1 METIHH
7 LFITCPFSQQIW
19 HEILSW
25 LRMTCNTPSGENRR
39 VDWWH
44 AAKQNTPKAMQKRTG
59 HCDVVGAMDDL
70 ETSQHLS
77 SKERCPPPE
86 T

>member
-44 AAKQNTPKAMQKRTG
+44 AAKQNTPKVTQKGLAIATML
-59 HCDVVGAMDDL
+59 V
-70 ETSQHLS
+70 
-77 SKERCPPPE
+77 P
-86 T
+86 